1 MPSVVEGIKKGRV
14 RRLRLPVFTRGPEPL
29 AVNRRS
35 GSWMF
40 RKVQH
45 IHFVGIGGAGMSGIA
60 EILLNMKFH
69 ISGSDQSGS
78 ERTRRLEA
86 GGGKIYLGHDPH
98 FIQGADVL
106 VYSSAIRQDN
116 VEIVAAKEKKI
127 PVIPRAEM
135 LAELMRLRYGIAV
148 AGAHGK
154 TTTTT
159 MISTVLA
166 QGGLD
171 PTAVI
176 GGKVNSF
183 GGHAQTG
190 EGAFL
195 VAEADES
202 DGSFLKLT
210 PTIAVVTGLDHE
222 HLDYYKTFEAIEA
235 TFLDF
240 MNKVPFYGLV
250 ILCGDDPI
258 LTQMIHRTEKR
269 LLRYGISESVQLRA
283 EDIVYRPWKTEFCV
297 RFQGKPLGRF
307 KLPAPGKHNVCNA
320 LAAIAVGLELDLT
333 TKTIQKGI
341 RAYRGV
347 ERRFQ
352 LCGERDGVLV
362 VDDYAHHP
370 TEIKA
375 TIAAVKAGWDIE
387 LAVVFQPH
395 RYTRTRD
402 CFEDFSRSFEGV
414 EHLFLTEIYPAGEV
428 PIPGVNGKRLYESI
442 RKNRPEN
449 TYYMDDPNEIV
460 SSLIKIAHPGMMI
473 LTLGA
478 GNIGEVGKGFLSQS

>member
-1 MPSVVEGIKKGRV
+1 
-14 RRLRLPVFTRGPEPL
+14 
-29 AVNRRS
+29 
-35 GSWMF
+35 MF
-40 RKVQH
+40 HKVQH

-60 EILLNMKFH
+60 EILLNLGFRV
-69 ISGSDQSGS
+69 SGSDQSVS
-78 ERTRRLEA
+78 ERTERLNA
-86 GGGKIYLGHDPH
+86 SGGKIYLGHDAR
-98 FIQGADVL
+98 FIMGAEV
-106 VYSSAIRQDN
+106 VVISSAIGLDN
-116 VEIVAAKEKKI
+116 VEVLAAKEQKI

-159 MISTVLA
+159 MVATVLA

-183 GGHAQTG
+183 GGHAQIG
-190 EGAFL
+190 EGEFL

-222 HLDYYKTFEAIEA
+222 HLDYYKTFEAIES

-250 ILCGDDPI
+250 ILCGDDP
-258 LTQMIHRTEKR
+258 LLANMIHRTEKR
-269 LLRYGISESVQLRA
+269 LLRYGTVESVQLRA
-283 EDIVYRPWKTEFCV
+283 TEIVYEAWESHFDV
-297 RFQGKPLGRF
+297 SYEGQALGRF
-307 KLPAPGKHNVCNA
+307 SLPAPGYHNVLNA
-320 LAAIAVGLELDLT
+320 LAAIAVGLELDLST
-333 TKTIQKGI
+333 TSIQKGI
-341 RAYRGV
+341 AAYQGV

-352 LCGERDGVLV
+352 NLGEQDGVLL

-370 TEIKA
+370 TEIRA
-375 TIAAVKAGWDIE
+375 AIAAAKSGWGSD

-402 CFEDFSRSFEGV
+402 CLNELATAFEGV
-414 EHLFLTEIYPAGEV
+414 DHLILTEIYPAGEV
-428 PIPGVNGKRLYESI
+428 PIPGVTGEVLYKAVCDHHKGTSFFI
-442 RKNRPEN
+442 
-449 TYYMDDPNEIV
+449 NETDKIV
-460 SSLIKIAHPGMMI
+460 AQLQKIARPGLMI

-478 GNIGEVGKGFLSQS
+478 GDIWKVGKAFLAEHSRKK